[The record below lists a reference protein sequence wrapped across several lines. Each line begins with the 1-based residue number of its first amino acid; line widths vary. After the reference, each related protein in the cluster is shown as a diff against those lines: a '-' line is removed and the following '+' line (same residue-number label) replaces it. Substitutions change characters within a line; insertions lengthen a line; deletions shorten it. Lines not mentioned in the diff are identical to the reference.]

1 MNQAVDNSHMTGSS
15 KLFLMTER
23 KFWLDHIL
31 PSCVLMDG
39 IAKAVYCLDYEPQDP
54 NGKGLVLISYTWED
68 DSHKLLA
75 VPDKKERLCLLRDAI
90 SRSFPAFAQHLFP
103 ACADYDQNVIQHD
116 WLTDENAG
124 GAFKLNRRGEDF
136 YSEELFFQA
145 LDTANDTGFTW
156 RVAVVPSQVDGWRV
170 LFRPRVTPSVQLST
184 IVEAFWQRAILSNT
198 LGRDIT
204 TALEISLWI
213 LLQVLQV
220 L

>member
-1 MNQAVDNSHMTGSS
+1 MLFNMIGLQTRMPGELSNSTGVVRIFILKNFSF
-15 KLFLMTER
+15 KHWTRLMIPE
-23 KFWLDHIL
+23 
-31 PSCVLMDG
+31 
-39 IAKAVYCLDYEPQDP
+39 
-54 NGKGLVLISYTWED
+54 
-68 DSHKLLA
+68 
-75 VPDKKERLCLLRDAI
+75 
-90 SRSFPAFAQHLFP
+90 
-103 ACADYDQNVIQHD
+103 
-116 WLTDENAG
+116 
-124 GAFKLNRRGEDF
+124 
-136 YSEELFFQA
+136 
-145 LDTANDTGFTW
+145 FTW